1 MRAAFRTLAT
11 LTPLAWGFLLLVVF
25 PVHAYAV
32 DYSWTS
38 YLQISRATGFSSPS
52 AACQSLLSICDT
64 ADGSTSKPSG
74 LSSVIE
80 IPGTNGTGYYC
91 EFSFLDRGDYVS
103 GNYQWNDNGRKSHYC
118 GSGNVAKADRV
129 GDSCPSGSVYNAQT
143 GQCDAPPE
151 PCPTTD
157 IYAAV
162 SCAYIAGA
170 GWVCPGEVCRD
181 SCAYVTSPN
190 STSKCDSALGACRAR
205 YSGSGSSCSVGSEQ
219 CSGATCV
226 DAPSPSEPPPVE
238 PPCTTYQGTT
248 VCISND
254 NTGCGTVNGVEGCFT
269 PDQNCGTYNGTF
281 SCFPQDKPQNNCGYA
296 NGQKVCFDPNNPT
309 QQIPPTSADHPN
321 NGGNADGNDNNDPM
335 NPSETSGTSP
345 QGSNQGATNESV
357 DDLGEKLG
365 EKIDRTNS
373 LLDGIDG
380 VLDGIKGLLDDEYN
394 ASAESSDAEAGAAG
408 TAAGQAMGQSVGTAV
423 DDAVAARDAEV
434 EQAIGA
440 VPSTVDAFFGPS
452 GELVPALN
460 SLGGFFPEA
469 SSCSDY
475 TIPINAM
482 GVSIQVTLPVC
493 FLSRF
498 TSLIEWVLWCLT
510 AIGLWNI
517 FYSGLRLE
525 NAKASKGGF

>member
-11 LTPLAWGFLLLVVF
+11 LTPLAWGFSPLGWGKGFFALMLVVF
-25 PVHAYAV
+25 WQPAFSA
-32 DYSWTS
+32 DYYWYQS
-38 YLQISRATGFSSPS
+38 IVPS
-52 AACQSLLSICDT
+52 IHYPSAEAACQ
-64 ADGSTSKPSG
+64 ANFPTSYN
-74 LSSVIE
+74 SVVFYSVDQARCRVNYNGATIIE
-80 IPGTNGTGYYC
+80 NML
-91 EFSFLDRGDYVS
+91 FLRS
-103 GNYQWNDNGRKSHYC
+103 
-118 GSGNVAKADRV
+118 
-129 GDSCPSGSVYNAQT
+129 GDSCPVGSVYNSAT
-143 GQCDAPPE
+143 GACDTPPE

-162 SCAYIAGA
+162 SCSFVG
-170 GWVCPGEVCRD
+170 GVWVCPGETCRN
-181 SCAYVTSPN
+181 SCSYLTSPN
-190 STSKCDSALGACRAR
+190 NTSKCDSGLGMCRQR
-205 YSGSGSSCSVGSEQ
+205 YTGTGSACSVGSEQ
-219 CSGATCV
+219 CTDTSCV
-226 DAPSPSEPPPVE
+226 DAPAPSEPPPAE
-238 PPCTTYQGTT
+238 PSCTTYEGTT
-248 VCISND
+248 VCISD
-254 NTGCGTVNGVEGCFT
+254 ENTGCGTVNGVEGCFT

-281 SCFPQDKPQNNCGYA
+281 TCFPQDKPNNNCGYA

-335 NPSETSGTSP
+335 NPAETSGTSP

-460 SLGGFFPEA
+460 SLGDFFPEA

>member
-1 MRAAFRTLAT
+1 MRAAFRTLVT
-11 LTPLAWGFLLLVVF
+11 LTPMAWGFSVLGRLEMRVTLFFVLFAFSVV
-25 PVHAYAV
+25 VNSA
-32 DYSWTS
+32 DYSWYTRFD
-38 YLQISRATGFSSPS
+38 YYNGYGASPS
-52 AACQSLLSICDT
+52 ASCNDAVSKYNANHAAVSAVT
-64 ADGSTSKPSG
+64 VTS
-74 LSSVIE
+74 VE
-80 IPGTNGTGYYC
+80 
-91 EFSFLDRGDYVS
+91 RVS
-103 GNYQWNDNGRKSHYC
+103 ETSYRC
-118 GSGNVAKADRV
+118 GWSQGGVFVSYMGADRS
-129 GDSCPSGSVYNAQT
+129 GDSCPSGSTYNSST
-143 GQCDAPPE
+143 GACEAPPE
-151 PCPTTD
+151 PCPDTD

-162 SCAYIAGA
+162 SCTYIAGA

-238 PPCTTYQGTT
+238 PPCTTYEGTT
-248 VCISND
+248 VCISDD

-335 NPSETSGTSP
+335 NPADTSGTSP